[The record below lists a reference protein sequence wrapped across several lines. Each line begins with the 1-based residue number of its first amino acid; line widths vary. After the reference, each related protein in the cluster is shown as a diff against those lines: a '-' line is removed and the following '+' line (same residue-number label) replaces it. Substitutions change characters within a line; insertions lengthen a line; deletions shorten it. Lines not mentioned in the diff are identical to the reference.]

1 MLWNTPILN
10 HFHRVGRTLVTAAP
24 EAPFPSDLPRSA
36 IFGSALEMIQFI
48 NVLLGN
54 LGVPKFFIQKTEI
67 TFREKRC
74 VAGMPSVSFMDGVVE
89 HPVRKSF
96 SRGGPGARAG
106 W

>member
-1 MLWNTPILN
+1 
-10 HFHRVGRTLVTAAP
+10 
-24 EAPFPSDLPRSA
+24 
-36 IFGSALEMIQFI
+36 MIQFI
-48 NVLLGN
+48 NMLPDN
-54 LGVPKFFIQKTEI
+54 LGGAEILYSKTEF

-74 VAGMPSVSFMDGVVE
+74 VAGMPSVSFMDSVVE